1 MNTKNL
7 GILSLFLVVFIMTSL
22 LSENFLDAYNLR
34 NLIQRASLFGLL
46 GIAVSFVIVTGGIDL
61 SIGSVVGLVASVL
74 PLLMVQHEVSPPL
87 ALSLVLLMVLAIGTF
102 HAFLV
107 AIVRLQPFVVT
118 LCGLMIYRGLAR
130 WLTGDYS
137 PGMGQFKELR
147 QLAIYRIPLGN
158 IPGIGQFEL
167 PITFLIVMA
176 VAILSAIFMNLTI
189 YGRYLFALGRNE
201 QAARFTGI
209 NTKAMTFMAYIL
221 CSLITGLAGVLFV
234 LDTPAVQPDSY
245 GNFYELYAI
254 AAAVL
259 GGCSLRGGEGSIFGV
274 LIGAAILQLLFNAI
288 GILGIPATM
297 EFAIASLVIL
307 LGAVADE
314 TVRKLMTKRK
324 VARGAVREA
333 SASR

>member
-7 GILSLFLVVFIMTSL
+7 GILILFFAVFIATAL

-34 NLIQRASLFGLL
+34 NLIQRASLFGLI

-74 PLLMVQHEVSPPL
+74 PLLMVTHQWSAPA
-87 ALSLVLLMVLAIGTF
+87 ALSVVMLMVLAIGTV

-137 PGMGQFKELR
+137 PGMGQFRELR
-147 QLAIYRIPLGN
+147 QLAVYRIPLGDL
-158 IPGIGQFEL
+158 PVIGQFEL
-167 PITFLIVMA
+167 PITFVIVTGI
-176 VAILSAIFMNLTI
+176 AILAAIFMNLTI

-201 QAARFTGI
+201 QAARFSGI
-209 NTKAMTFMAYIL
+209 NTIAMTFIAYIL
-221 CSLITGLAGVLFV
+221 CSVIAGLGGILFV

-245 GNFYELYAI
+245 GSFYELYAI

-288 GILGIPATM
+288 GILGIPSTM
-297 EFAIASLVIL
+297 EFAIAGGVIL
-307 LGAVADE
+307 VGAVADE
-314 TVRKLMTKRK
+314 TVRKFVNRRK
-324 VARGAVREA
+324 LTRG
-333 SASR
+333 